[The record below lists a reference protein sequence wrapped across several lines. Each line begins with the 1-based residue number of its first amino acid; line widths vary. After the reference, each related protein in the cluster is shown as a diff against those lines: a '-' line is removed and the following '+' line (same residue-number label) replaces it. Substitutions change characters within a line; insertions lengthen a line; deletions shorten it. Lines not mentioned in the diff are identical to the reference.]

1 MRRWAWLLA
10 LLCAIFVVAAQQSGH
25 TTEVQKGFAWLR
37 AEVQADGSIAG
48 EAASQA
54 LPVQVRTETMHTLA
68 LLDSRP
74 AELADLIG
82 AQPQKHTELQAR
94 KALALR
100 LANRDAQQVIA
111 DLGLQQNADGG
122 FGSRREYGSN
132 ALDTSHAL
140 IALAATPDADP
151 VRVANALTYL
161 RTSRLSPSGWPVG
174 DHPSVHVTSVVLL
187 AGQAWSSRYQVG
199 DITAAARDWLLG
211 QRNAGGT
218 YGNVVDDANALLAL
232 TTQTSDNAVLGPL
245 ADALRISQLDDGS
258 WGEDPYVTAI
268 ALRALFRSTVGLP
281 PSTTGA
287 IAGSIVD
294 SDTRAPIAGVTLTV
308 RAMPELRVATAAD
321 GTFMLLGLP
330 QGSHTVD
337 IQVLGYV
344 STSFTATVTVGN
356 TTSTGEIPLQKTTLT
371 AEVSG
376 VVRNSSGTLLA
387 NVVVSSGTVS
397 TFTDSAGRYSL
408 TGLNAGAATVT
419 FALSGYRTV
428 DVPVTLE
435 PGKRYQL
442 SPTLYTTGQTPPT
455 TATIRGTVT
464 QQANNQAIVG
474 ASVRVGTVTV
484 TTNASGAF
492 EITGLAPGAYSLAVQ
507 ATGYLGM
514 QGSVT
519 LVAGINNV
527 GAIALTRAPD
537 TSTLVGVITDAQT
550 NAPVPSA
557 VLVVQGQTA
566 TAVSGPDGRYLLQ
579 GVQGA
584 SFTVIASGQGYNSRN
599 LAISLP
605 AIGQSTLDIEL
616 LPIGNSD
623 VVFTSVATN
632 RPIYRPSGEIE
643 LEIEVLNGGTV
654 AAELVIDAE
663 VQDPQGNVVHVF
675 KANAMGLGQNPP
687 NQPLR
692 FDPGTLI
699 EIEMDWVI
707 ARQQAGVYTV
717 IARGRDVQGNVRA
730 EGTTR
735 FTVDSMPMLAGAV
748 IADPPLTQVDS
759 ATPVSLRAELTN
771 LGNQPIV
778 AGQVDLRITLD
789 AADANSNTVVRT
801 TIEPLATFP
810 NRSMAHLDRD
820 AQGNF
825 YMAEATRINRIAP
838 DGSLSVLATVA
849 SITDLA
855 AQDDGTV
862 WTCSGRTL
870 SRVTAQ
876 GVVSTYTVAPLGT
889 CTALDV
895 DNNGR
900 VLIAGSAFS
909 GSDHLLVRYVVGE
922 AEQVLWRN
930 GLYQPMGIARLASG
944 GYAVANYGDGT
955 INRVSEQGV
964 VTPFA
969 TGLERPFDVIEL
981 PGGDLLVA
989 NSGGNNLIRVDSNGQ
1004 RSVYATGLNQPV
1016 GLLLREDG
1024 AVFVSN
1030 QGNNTIALVGTDGQV
1045 STYAQAF
1052 AHAPSGLARDAD
1064 GSLIAANAGD
1074 GTVKRLRAGSVDA
1087 LATGLGTT
1095 TALAADTQGNRYVAN
1110 SAGRIHRVSAT
1121 GVLTELA
1128 SGLGAIGGLAIED
1141 DRLLHASDVNGHRI
1155 LHIDLETGT
1164 RTATSSMFVS
1174 PGLMRTAPNGRT
1186 FITNSSSFITVRN
1199 ADGALSRFATV
1210 APSTI
1215 AVRPEGGL
1223 YVLRSSIEVQRY
1235 DDSGTLVLGRTL
1247 PSHVYNMAARS
1258 DDKVL
1263 VVRYNGRY
1271 ELEELDMATGTRRL
1285 VAALAGNPSF
1295 MASDGAGNVYYRIGN
1310 ELHRITPQDVD
1321 TVITLALNG
1330 EGIRQFSIAGD
1341 DLLLVQTTSNN
1352 LYEYDPGTGTTTR
1365 RLTQFSTS
1373 SPFVRAADGTFQAV
1387 SGNGLALLS
1396 ATGASTGYEAGF
1408 ASPRG
1413 LAWTGSELRIIDSSY
1428 RLLRLSAPGAVP
1440 VRLVENFYASALAHD
1455 AGNGSTYGVGY
1466 SRYFMEYRSNATVA
1480 TNTSLLPSGG
1490 SFTAIATLGSGRF
1503 AVADSTNSTVYVL
1516 QSGAIANVY
1525 GGFVSPRG
1533 LAFDPSGNL
1542 VVASYV
1548 SNTVVRLGGSDGV
1561 GEVVH
1566 SVSAPRYVKYGPD
1579 GALWISI
1586 SGGVR
1591 RVAVDG
1597 SVTTASMS
1605 VNSAVNANDFELV
1618 GADLIVADYTTGLV
1632 KGRVGG
1638 TATLLAGGVRSTTG
1652 VAWTPAGLPA
1662 LIDGTANAVHVL
1674 EGDALRQLHD
1684 RVPNARHLA
1693 FEPQGTL
1700 FTAGNSASLTRL
1712 LGNDLQRLQVGAL
1725 ISNPNFNGLH
1735 AFSDTI
1741 SYVSAYAY
1749 NSAAGRNESTL
1760 YRVTAT
1766 RPTTPVDVGQVV
1778 LTRSVPFAGLS
1789 PDVDGIE
1796 IDFGTW
1802 KPPYAGD
1809 FKIEVSIVGVEGKLT
1824 NFIHVGASAVGTLS
1838 VSPEDLPPGDQTAA
1852 MRLSLSGGDFTTLSR
1867 VELARLRK
1875 VVDISFPSG
1884 ITADR
1889 AGNIYFTT
1897 ATELHKV
1904 TPAGVRTTIATGL
1917 NVRFGLA
1924 TDSQERL
1931 YFLQRNAAGRYDVA
1945 RADTSGQYTIFANID
1960 AASASGVAIDSVDN
1974 VYVAAPGRLIR
1985 ITPQGSVTTVAT
1997 TGFPSPRGIT
2007 VDGKD
2012 NIYVQNDNHLVA
2024 QVTPDGKV
2032 FQLYAGGDGVDN
2044 PSFEGDGYPNITA
2057 DCSDNLYIA
2066 TWQWSKIGQNG
2077 EEHTLA
2083 QIVSRTG
2090 HVGLLV
2096 DTSRTVPR
2104 LTDID
2109 YLAFD
2114 RFGQRIMLWDH
2125 SSSAIYSIPVT
2136 CGAISVDAHLFSQ
2149 PGQTLTGFTMPPSA
2163 TIPLAD
2169 GRTEYVWSLRDVTVQ
2184 GVSIDFGAPLK
2195 DLVLGEQRQ
2204 TIDSGYLAFQNSFTS
2219 GEYRVPLQVP
2229 RVTVNNL
2236 VEMSVTTDQPEYDAN
2251 ETVRITATL
2260 RNPHHRLVDG
2270 RLVLEILDANGI
2282 LVDEI
2287 HRGDV
2292 AIPANETLTVTDAYD
2307 VGSILPAGYSVRARL
2322 LDSTLNTAEASA
2334 GFVVLPA
2341 NAQTAADARLMVD
2354 RAVYDPSD
2362 RVVITSS
2369 VANRSANVNLSDL
2382 ILMVRVYDASD
2393 TLQYTGGHTVGLLL
2407 HGATRTFT
2415 AAQVLQN
2422 ASPGAY
2428 RVVQVLQDESGR
2440 VYDTDETGYVV
2451 ASTADTGIGVAGRIS
2466 AVPHEADIGTP
2477 IALDVAAI
2485 NTGNADLAGGTLIVR
2500 VLDPEHGLLLQG
2512 WEAPAAIAMGGEQDM
2527 DREWLS
2533 AQASAGDYV
2542 ATLSLRIGD
2551 AERLLASTPF
2561 RLRENTIRIGLRQR
2575 LHHEGRL
2582 LVLASCIPGES
2593 PECWTRRK
2601 GEIEVLLD
2609 AIEVPHTVTT
2619 HYDTFMRLMRSG
2631 EFDAYWVS
2639 GGSLKLDQVLADEVI
2654 EAAFRGDGLIVDGV
2668 HDSRNQL
2675 LHTPMGVK
2683 YQGKLPL
2690 RQVVVDVD
2698 DTAIF
2703 DVAQFDIRDKTVR
2716 FDLAG
2721 ASLHGRFGN
2730 GDPAVLARDFGRG
2743 HTVTLSFDFV
2753 ETLKTSTSPDA
2764 MRETLRDAVA
2774 HALSG
2779 ERGALAAGQTFGVL
2793 TTVFN
2798 QAGATPA
2805 WLQVLAASPL
2815 PILGT
2820 YPEALSRD
2828 ANIAAWRFDLDVA
2841 QERDFTTWLRAPD
2854 SDGDYVVEA
2863 SAGVGSV
2870 VGDNP
2875 QAQASTP
2882 VTVVSSE
2889 RLVIDLIAEVEALE
2903 PTRAHEVQAL
2913 RRVLEDIEMA
2923 RGKVTAR
2930 EYDLAIRVLL
2940 RARDSLLKVTT
2951 VDVTSTRLALSN
2963 YLAFVERTSTQQ

>member
-1 MRRWAWLLA
+1 MRRWVWLLA
-10 LLCAIFVVAAQQSGH
+10 FLCAIFVVAAQQSGH

-37 AEVQADGSIAG
+37 AQVQADGTVAG

-74 AELADLIG
+74 AELANLIG
-82 AQPQKHTELQAR
+82 SQPQKHTELQAR

-132 ALDTSHAL
+132 ALDTSYAL
-140 IALAATPDADP
+140 IALAATPDAD
-151 VRVANALTYL
+151 VTRVANALTYL

-174 DHPSVHVTSVVLL
+174 DHPSVHVTSAVLL

-199 DITAAARDWLLG
+199 DIVAAARDWLLS
-211 QRNAGGT
+211 QRNANGD
-218 YGNVVDDANALLAL
+218 YGNVIDNANALLAL

-245 ADALRISQLDDGS
+245 ADAVKAAQQESGS
-258 WGEDPYVTAI
+258 WENDPYVTAV
-268 ALRALFRSTVGLP
+268 ALRALYRSTVGLP
-281 PSTTGA
+281 PSTTGV
-287 IAGSIVD
+287 IAGTLVD
-294 SDTRAPIAGVTLTV
+294 RDSREPVAGVTLTV
-308 RAMPELRVATAAD
+308 RAMPEIRVSSAAD

-330 QGSHTVD
+330 PGSHAVD
-337 IQVLGYV
+337 IQALGYV
-344 STSFTATVTVGN
+344 STSFTATVTAGN

-376 VVRNSSGTLLA
+376 VVRNSSGTVLA

-397 TFTDSAGRYSL
+397 TFTDAGGRYSL

-419 FALSGYRTV
+419 FALSGYRTL

-442 SPTLYTTGQTPPT
+442 SPTLYSTGQTPPT

-464 QQANNQAIVG
+464 NQANGQVIAG
-474 ASVRVGTVTV
+474 ASVRVGTANA

-492 EITGLAPGAYSLAVQ
+492 ELTGLAPGAYALSVQ
-507 ATGYLGM
+507 ATNYLSV

-527 GAIALTRAPD
+527 GAIALTRAPE

-550 NAPVPSA
+550 NAPVPGA

-579 GVQGA
+579 GVQGTA
-584 SFTVIASGQGYNSRN
+584 FTVIASGQGYNSRTLN
-599 LAISLP
+599 LSLP
-605 AIGQSTLDIEL
+605 AIGQSTLDIQL

-623 VVFTSVATN
+623 IVFESVATN

-643 LEIEVLNGGTV
+643 LEIEVRNGGTV
-654 AAELVIDAE
+654 AADLVIDAE

-687 NQPLR
+687 NRPLR
-692 FDPGTLI
+692 FEPGTLI
-699 EIEMDWVI
+699 EVEMDWVI

-735 FTVDSMPMLAGAV
+735 FTIDSMPMLAGAV
-748 IADPPLTQVDS
+748 IADPPLAQVDS

-778 AGQVDLRITLD
+778 AGQVDLKITLD
-789 AADANSNTVVRT
+789 AADTNGNSVVRT
-801 TIEPLATFP
+801 TIEPVATFP
-810 NRSMAHLDRD
+810 NRNMAHLDRD

-825 YMAEATRINRIAP
+825 YMAESNRINRIAP
-838 DGSLSVLATVA
+838 DGSSSVLATVSGIA
-849 SITDLA
+849 DLA
-855 AQDDGTV
+855 VQDDGTV
-862 WTCSGRTL
+862 WTCSARSL
-870 SRVTAQ
+870 SRVTPQ
-876 GVVSTYTVAPLGT
+876 GAMTTYTVASLST
-889 CTALDV
+889 CSALDV
-895 DNNGR
+895 DNSGR
-900 VLIAGSAFS
+900 VLIAGTSLA
-909 GSDHLLVRYVVGE
+909 GTDHLLVRYVVGE

-930 GLYQPMGIARLASG
+930 GLYQPIGLTRLSTG

-969 TGLERPFDVIEL
+969 TGLDRPFDLIEL

-989 NSGGNNLIRVDSNGQ
+989 NSGGNNLIRVDRDGQ

-1016 GLLLREDG
+1016 GLLRRDDG
-1024 AVFVSN
+1024 AIFVSN

-1045 STYAQAF
+1045 TTYAQAF
-1052 AHAPSGLARDAD
+1052 AHAPSGLGRDSD

-1074 GTVKRLRAGSVDA
+1074 GTLKRLRAGSVSA

-1095 TALAADTQGNRYVAN
+1095 SALASDSQGNQYVAN
-1110 SAGRIHRVSAT
+1110 STGRIYRLSST
-1121 GVLTELA
+1121 GELSELA
-1128 SGLGAIGGLAIED
+1128 SGLGAIGGLAVED
-1141 DRLLHASDVNGHRI
+1141 DRVLHASDVNGQRI
-1155 LHIDLETGT
+1155 VHIDLATNS
-1164 RTATSSMFVS
+1164 RTYTNSMFVS
-1174 PGLMRTAPNGRT
+1174 PSLMRIASNGRSY
-1186 FITNSSSFITVRN
+1186 IANSGFITVRN
-1199 ADGALSRFATV
+1199 ADGALSRFASV
-1210 APSTI
+1210 AATSM

-1223 YVLRSSIEVQRY
+1223 YVLRSSTEIQRY
-1235 DDSGTLVLGRTL
+1235 DESGTLALGRTL

-1258 DDKVL
+1258 GDKVL
-1263 VVRYNGRY
+1263 VVRYNSRY
-1271 ELEELDMATGTRRL
+1271 ELEELDMATGARRL
-1285 VAALAGNPSF
+1285 VAVLSGNPNF
-1295 MASDGAGNVYYRIGN
+1295 MASDGAGNVYYRISS
-1310 ELHRITPQDVD
+1310 ELHRITPDDVD

-1330 EGIRQFSIAGD
+1330 ESVRQFSVTGD
-1341 DLLLVQTTSNN
+1341 DLLLVQTTANN
-1352 LYEYDPGTGTTTR
+1352 LYEYAPATGITTR
-1365 RLTQFSTS
+1365 RLTQFTTGS
-1373 SPFVRAADGTFQAV
+1373 SFLRGPDGGFQVV

-1396 ATGASTGYEAGF
+1396 ASGASVGYEAGF
-1408 ASPRG
+1408 ANPRG
-1413 LAWTGSELRIIDSSY
+1413 LAWTGSALRMVDGTY
-1428 RLLRLSAPGAVP
+1428 RLLQLPASGAMP
-1440 VRLVENFYASALAHD
+1440 QRLVENFYSTALAHD
-1455 AGNGSTYGVGY
+1455 GGSGSTHGVGY
-1466 SRYFMEYRSNATVA
+1466 SRYFMEYRANATVA
-1480 TNTSLLPSGG
+1480 TNTSLLPSG
-1490 SFTAIATLGSGRF
+1490 SNFTAIVSLGGGRL
-1503 AVADSTNSTVYVL
+1503 AVSDSANSAVYIL
-1516 QSGAIANVY
+1516 QSGAISTTY

-1533 LAFDPSGNL
+1533 LTFDPAGNL

-1548 SNTVVRLGGSDGV
+1548 SNTVVRLSGSDGV

-1566 SVSAPRYVKYGPD
+1566 SVSTPRYVKYAAD
-1579 GALWISI
+1579 GALWISV
-1586 SGGVR
+1586 SGGLR
-1591 RVAVDG
+1591 RVATDG
-1597 SVTTASMS
+1597 SVTTASMTIS
-1605 VNSAVNANDFELV
+1605 SAVNANDFELS
-1618 GADLIVADYTTGLV
+1618 GADVIVADYNTGLV
-1632 KGRVGG
+1632 KGRIGG
-1638 TATLLAGGVRSTTG
+1638 MATLLAGGVRSATG
-1652 VAWTPAGLPA
+1652 VAWTPGGLPA
-1662 LIDGTANAVHVL
+1662 IIDGTANAVHVL
-1674 EGDALRQLHD
+1674 DGGSLRQLHN
-1684 RVPNARHLA
+1684 RVPNARHLS
-1693 FEPQGTL
+1693 FEPQGTP
-1700 FTAGNSASLTRL
+1700 FTAGNASSLTRL
-1712 LGNDLQRLQVGAL
+1712 LGADLQTLQVGAL
-1725 ISNPNFNGLH
+1725 VNGIAFNGLH
-1735 AFSDTI
+1735 AFSDTVA
-1741 SYVSAYAY
+1741 YVSAYGY
-1749 NSAAGRNESTL
+1749 NPATARNESTI

-1766 RPTTPVDVGQVV
+1766 RPTAPVDVGQVV
-1778 LTRSVPFAGLS
+1778 FERSVPFSGLS
-1789 PDVDGIE
+1789 TDVEILP

-1802 KPPYAGD
+1802 RPPYAGD

-1824 NFIHVGASAVGTLS
+1824 NFIHVGASAVGALT
-1838 VSPEDLPPGDQTAA
+1838 VNPEELPPGDQTAS

-1904 TPAGVRTTIATGL
+1904 SPAGVRTTIASGL

-1924 TDSQERL
+1924 VDSQERL

-1945 RADTSGQYTIFANID
+1945 RADTSGQYAIFANID
-1960 AASASGVAIDSVDN
+1960 TASASGVAIDSADN
-1974 VYVAAPGRLIR
+1974 VFVAAPNRLIR
-1985 ITPQGSVTTVAT
+1985 ITPQGAITTVTTS
-1997 TGFPSPRGIT
+1997 GFPSPRGIT

-2012 NIYVQNDNHLVA
+2012 NIYVQNDNNLVA

-2032 FQLYAGGDGVDN
+2032 YQLYAGGDGVDN

-2114 RFGQRIMLWDH
+2114 KFGQRLMLWDH

-2149 PGQTLTGFTMPPSA
+2149 PGQSLTGFTMPPSA
-2163 TIPLAD
+2163 TIPHAD

-2184 GVSIDFGAPLK
+2184 GVSIDFGAPLE
-2195 DLVLGEQRQ
+2195 DLVLGEARQ

-2229 RVTVNNL
+2229 KVTVANL
-2236 VEMSVTTDQPEYDAN
+2236 VDLSVTTDKPEYAAS
-2251 ETVRITATL
+2251 ETVRITTTL
-2260 RNPHHRLVDG
+2260 RNAHNRLVDG
-2270 RLVLEILDANGI
+2270 SLVLEILDANGI
-2282 LVDEI
+2282 LVEEI

-2292 AIPANETLTVTDAYD
+2292 SIAANDTLTVPDTWN

-2322 LDSTLNTAEASA
+2322 LNSTLNTAEAST
-2334 GFVVLPA
+2334 GFVVLPS
-2341 NAQTAADARLMVD
+2341 NAQAAADARLMVD
-2354 RAVYDPSD
+2354 RAVYNPSD
-2362 RVVITSS
+2362 RVVITST
-2369 VANRSANVNLSDL
+2369 VVNRSANVNLSDL
-2382 ILMVRVYDASD
+2382 VVMVRVYDAAD
-2393 TLQYTGGHTVGLLL
+2393 TLRYTGGHTVGMLL

-2415 AAQVLQN
+2415 ADQLLQN
-2422 ASPGAY
+2422 AAPGAY
-2428 RVVQVLQDESGR
+2428 RVVQVLQDASGR
-2440 VYDTDETGYVV
+2440 VYDTDETSYVI
-2451 ASTADTGIGVAGRIS
+2451 ASTAETGVGVAGRI
-2466 AVPHEADIGTP
+2466 AATPAEADIGTP
-2477 IALDVAAI
+2477 IALDAAAS
-2485 NTGNADLAGGTLIVR
+2485 NTGNADLANGTLVVR
-2500 VLDPEHGLLLQG
+2500 VLDPENGLLLQG
-2512 WEAPAAIAMGGEQDM
+2512 WEAPAAIAIGGEQDM

-2533 AQASAGDYV
+2533 GQAPAGDYV

-2551 AERLLASTPF
+2551 QERLLASTTF
-2561 RLRENTIRIGLRQR
+2561 RLKQRSVRIGLRQN
-2575 LHHEGRL
+2575 LHREGRL
-2582 LVLASCIPGES
+2582 LVLASCIPGEA
-2593 PECWTRRK
+2593 PECATRRK
-2601 GEIEVLLD
+2601 GEIEQLLG
-2609 AIEVPHTVTT
+2609 AIDVPHTVTT
-2619 HYDTFMRLMRSG
+2619 HYDTFMRLMRSD

-2683 YQGKLPL
+2683 FQGKLPL
-2690 RQVVVDVD
+2690 RQVVVDVE

-2703 DVAQFDIRDKTVR
+2703 DPAQFDIRDKTVR
-2716 FDLAG
+2716 FDLVG
-2721 ASLHGRFGN
+2721 ASIHARFNN
-2730 GDPAVLARDFGRG
+2730 GDPAVLTRDFGWGR
-2743 HTVTLSFDFV
+2743 TATMSFDFV
-2753 ETLKTSTSPDA
+2753 ETLKTTTSPEA

-2774 HALSG
+2774 YVLSG
-2779 ERGALAAGQTFGVL
+2779 EQGRLSAGQTFGVL

-2805 WLQVLAASPL
+2805 WLRVVAAQPL
-2815 PILGT
+2815 SILGT
-2820 YPEALSRD
+2820 YPVALVRD
-2828 ANIAAWRFDLDVA
+2828 ANSAAWRFDLDIA
-2841 QERDFTTWLRAPD
+2841 QERAFTTWLRAPD
-2854 SDGDYVVEA
+2854 QDGDFAVDA
-2863 SAGVGSV
+2863 TAGVGTV

-2889 RLVIDLIAEVEALE
+2889 RLVIDLIAEVEALR

-2923 RGKVTAR
+2923 RGKVAAR

-2951 VDVTSTRLALSN
+2951 VDVASTRLALSN
-2963 YLAFVERTSTQQ
+2963 YLAFVERRSTQQ

>member
-1 MRRWAWLLA
+1 MRRWVWLA
-10 LLCAIFVVAAQQSGH
+10 AFLCAIFVVAAQQSGH
-25 TTEVQKGFAWLR
+25 TTEVAKGFAWLR
-37 AEVQADGSIAG
+37 SQVQADGTIAG
-48 EAASQA
+48 ETASQA

-74 AELADLIG
+74 AELANLIG
-82 AQPQKHTELQAR
+82 SQPQKHTELQAR

-132 ALDTSHAL
+132 ALDTAYAL
-140 IALAATPDADP
+140 IALAATSDADAN
-151 VRVANALTYL
+151 RIANALTYL

-174 DHPSVHVTSVVLL
+174 DHPSVHVTSAVLL

-199 DITAAARDWLLG
+199 DIVAAARDWLLA
-211 QRNAGGT
+211 QRNGSGH
-218 YGNVVDDANALLAL
+218 YGNVIDNANALLAL

-245 ADALRISQLDDGS
+245 ADAVKATQQESGS
-258 WGEDPYVTAI
+258 WEDDPYVTAI
-268 ALRALFRSTVGLP
+268 ALRALYRSTVGLP
-281 PSTTGA
+281 PSTTGV
-287 IAGSIVD
+287 IAGTLVD
-294 SDTRAPIAGVTLTV
+294 RDTRGPVSGVTLTV
-308 RAMPELRVATAAD
+308 RAMPEIRVSSAAD

-330 QGSHTVD
+330 PGSHTVD
-337 IQVLGYV
+337 IQALGYV
-344 STSFTATVTVGN
+344 STAFTATVTAGN

-376 VVRNSSGTLLA
+376 VVRNSSGTVLA

-442 SPTLYTTGQTPPT
+442 SPTLYSTGQTPPT

-464 QQANNQAIVG
+464 NQANGQAIAG
-474 ASVRVGTVTV
+474 ASVRVGTANA
-484 TTNASGAF
+484 TTTASGAF
-492 EITGLAPGAYSLAVQ
+492 EITGLAPGAYNLSVQAASYLAV
-507 ATGYLGM
+507 

-537 TSTLVGVITDAQT
+537 TSTLTGVITDAQSD
-550 NAPVPSA
+550 APVPGA

-579 GVQGA
+579 GVQGTE
-584 SFTVIASGQGYNSRN
+584 FTVIASGQGYNSRSLN
-599 LAISLP
+599 LSLP
-605 AIGQSTLDIEL
+605 AIGQSTLDIQL

-623 VVFTSVATN
+623 IVFESVATN
-632 RPIYRPSGEIE
+632 RPVYRPNGEIE
-643 LEIEVLNGGTV
+643 LEIEVRNGGTV
-654 AAELVIDAE
+654 AADLVIDAE

-687 NQPLR
+687 NRPLR
-692 FDPGTLI
+692 FEPGTLT
-699 EIEMDWVI
+699 EVEMDWVI

-717 IARGRDVQGNVRA
+717 IARGRDGQGNVRA

-735 FTVDSMPMLAGAV
+735 FTIDSMPILAGAV

-771 LGNQPIV
+771 LGNEPIV
-778 AGQVDLRITLD
+778 AGQVDLKITLD
-789 AADANSNTVVRT
+789 AADSNGNTVART
-801 TIEPLATFP
+801 TIEPVASFP

-825 YMAEATRINRIAP
+825 YMAESNRINRIAP
-838 DGSLSVLATVA
+838 DGSLSLLATV
-849 SITDLA
+849 SGITDLA
-855 AQDDGTV
+855 VQDDGTV
-862 WTCSGRTL
+862 WTCSARSL
-870 SRVTAQ
+870 SRITPQ
-876 GVVSTYTVAPLGT
+876 GVVTSYTVTPMGT
-889 CTALDV
+889 CSALDV

-900 VLIAGSAFS
+900 VLIAGTSQT
-909 GSDHLLVRYVVGE
+909 GLDHLLVRYVVGE

-930 GLYQPMGIARLASG
+930 GLYQPIGIARLSTG
-944 GYAVANYGDGT
+944 GYAVANYGDGS
-955 INRVSEQGV
+955 INRVSEGGA

-969 TGLERPFDVIEL
+969 TGLDRPFDVIEL
-981 PGGDLLVA
+981 PDGDLLVA
-989 NSGGNNLIRVDSNGQ
+989 NSGGNNLIRIDRDGQ

-1016 GLLLREDG
+1016 GLLRRDDG
-1024 AVFVSN
+1024 AIFVSN

-1052 AHAPSGLARDAD
+1052 AHAPSGLARDSD

-1074 GTVKRLRAGSVDA
+1074 GTLKRLRAGNVSA

-1095 TALAADTQGNRYVAN
+1095 SALAADSLGNQYVAN
-1110 SAGRIHRVSAT
+1110 SAGRIYRLSSA

-1128 SGLGAIGGLAIED
+1128 NGLGAIGGLAIED
-1141 DRLLHASDVNGHRI
+1141 DRILHASDVNGHRI
-1155 LHIDLETGT
+1155 VHIDLDTNS
-1164 RTATSSMFVS
+1164 RSFTSSMFVS
-1174 PGLMRTAPNGRT
+1174 PGLMRIAPNGRSYT
-1186 FITNSSSFITVRN
+1186 TNSGFITARN
-1199 ADGALSRFATV
+1199 ADGALSRFASVAATTV
-1210 APSTI
+1210 A
-1215 AVRPEGGL
+1215 ARPEGGL
-1223 YVLRSSIEVQRY
+1223 YVLRSNIEVQRY
-1235 DDSGTLVLGRTL
+1235 DESGTLVLGRTL
-1247 PSHVYNMAARS
+1247 PSHVYNMAAR
-1258 DDKVL
+1258 DGDKVL

-1285 VAALAGNPSF
+1285 VAALAGNPNF
-1295 MASDGAGNVYYRIGN
+1295 MASDAAGNVYYRVSN
-1310 ELHRITPQDVD
+1310 ELHRITPADVD

-1330 EGIRQFSIAGD
+1330 ESVRQFSVASD
-1341 DLLLVQTTSNN
+1341 NALLVQTSSNN
-1352 LYEYDPGTGTTTR
+1352 LYEYDPATGITTR
-1365 RLTQFSTS
+1365 RLTQFTTGS
-1373 SPFVRAADGTFQAV
+1373 SFVRAPDGSFQVV
-1387 SGNGLALLS
+1387 SGNGLALLT
-1396 ATGASTGYEAGF
+1396 AAGANAGYEAGF
-1408 ASPRG
+1408 VNPRG
-1413 LAWTGSELRIIDSSY
+1413 LAWTGSGLRIVDGSY
-1428 RLLRLSAPGAVP
+1428 RLLQLSAAGAMPTRLSDV
-1440 VRLVENFYASALAHD
+1440 FYATALTHD
-1455 AGNGSTYGVGY
+1455 TGNGSTYGVGY
-1466 SRYFMEYRSNATVA
+1466 SRYFMEYRSNATLV
-1480 TNTSLLPSGG
+1480 TNTTLLPSGPTY
-1490 SFTAIATLGSGRF
+1490 TAIVALGSGRL
-1503 AVADSTNSTVYVL
+1503 AISDSANSTVYML
-1516 QSGAIANVY
+1516 QSGAIAETY

-1548 SNTVVRLGGSDGV
+1548 SNTVVRLNGSDGV
-1561 GEVVH
+1561 AQVVH
-1566 SVSAPRYVKYGPD
+1566 SVSTPRYVKYAAD
-1579 GALWISI
+1579 GALWISV
-1586 SGGVR
+1586 SGGMR
-1591 RVAVDG
+1591 RVATDG
-1597 SVTTASMS
+1597 SVTTASMTI
-1605 VNSAVNANDFELV
+1605 NSTVNANDFELS
-1618 GADLIVADYTTGLV
+1618 GADVIVADYNTGLV
-1632 KGRVGG
+1632 RGRIGG
-1638 TATLLAGGVRSTTG
+1638 SAPLLAGGVRSATG
-1652 VAWTPAGLPA
+1652 VAWTIDGLPA
-1662 LIDGTANAVHVL
+1662 IIDGTANAVHVL
-1674 EGDALRQLHD
+1674 DGGALRQLHG
-1684 RVPNARHLA
+1684 RVPNARHLS
-1693 FEPQGTL
+1693 FEPQGTP
-1700 FTAGNSASLTRL
+1700 FTAGNASSLTRL
-1712 LGNDLQRLQVGAL
+1712 LGADLQTLQVGAL
-1725 ISNPNFNGLH
+1725 VNGIAFNGLH
-1735 AFSDTI
+1735 AFSDTVA
-1741 SYVSAYAY
+1741 YVSAYGW
-1749 NSAAGRNESTL
+1749 NAAASRNESTI

-1766 RPTTPVDVGQVV
+1766 RPTAPVDVGQVV
-1778 LTRSVPFAGLS
+1778 FERSVPFNGLS
-1789 PDVDGIE
+1789 TDVDILPL
-1796 IDFGTW
+1796 DFGTW
-1802 KPPYAGD
+1802 RPPYSGD

-1824 NFIHVGASAVGTLS
+1824 NFIHVGASAVGALT
-1838 VSPEDLPPGDQTAA
+1838 VSPEELPPGDQTAS

-1924 TDSQERL
+1924 IDSQERL
-1931 YFLQRNAAGRYDVA
+1931 YFLQRNAAGRYDIA
-1945 RADTSGQYTIFANID
+1945 RADTSGQYAIFANID
-1960 AASASGVAIDSVDN
+1960 MASASGVSIDSADN
-1974 VYVAAPGRLIR
+1974 VFVAAPNRLIR
-1985 ITPQGSVTTVAT
+1985 VTPQGAITTVAT
-1997 TGFPSPRGIT
+1997 SGFPSPRGIT

-2012 NIYVQNDNHLVA
+2012 NIYVQNDNNLVA

-2032 FQLYAGGDGVDN
+2032 YQLYAGGDGVEN

-2114 RFGQRIMLWDH
+2114 KFGQRLMLWDH

-2149 PGQTLTGFTMPPSA
+2149 PGQSLTGFTMPPSA
-2163 TIPLAD
+2163 TIPHAD

-2195 DLVLGEQRQ
+2195 DLVLGEERQ

-2229 RVTVNNL
+2229 KVVVTDL
-2236 VEMSVTTDQPEYDAN
+2236 VDLSVTTDKAEYAAN
-2251 ETVRITATL
+2251 EIVRITTTL
-2260 RNPHHRLVDG
+2260 RNAHNRLVDG
-2270 RLVLEILDANGI
+2270 SLVLEILDANGI

-2287 HRGDV
+2287 HRSEV
-2292 AIPANETLTVTDAYD
+2292 AIPANESLTVSDTYD

-2322 LDSTLNTAEASA
+2322 LNSTLNTAEAST

-2341 NAQTAADARLMVD
+2341 NMQAAADARLMVD
-2354 RAVYDPSD
+2354 RAVYSPSD
-2362 RVVITSS
+2362 RVSITST
-2369 VANRSANVNLSDL
+2369 VVNRSANVNLSDL
-2382 ILMVRVYDASD
+2382 LVMVRVYDAAD
-2393 TLQYTGGHTVGLLL
+2393 TLQYTGGHTVGMLL
-2407 HGATRTFT
+2407 HGVTRTFT
-2415 AAQVLQN
+2415 ADQVLQN
-2422 ASPGAY
+2422 AAPGSY
-2428 RVVQVLQDESGR
+2428 RVVQVLQDASGR
-2440 VYDTDETGYVV
+2440 VYDTDETAYLV
-2451 ASTADTGIGVAGRIS
+2451 ASTADTGIGVSGSIAAIPR
-2466 AVPHEADIGTP
+2466 EADIGTP
-2477 IALDVAAI
+2477 IALDAAAL
-2485 NTGNADLAGGTLIVR
+2485 NTGNADLANGTLIVR
-2500 VLDPEHGLLLQG
+2500 VLDPENGLLLQG
-2512 WEAPAAIAMGGEQDM
+2512 WEAPAAIAMGGGQDM
-2527 DREWLS
+2527 DREWLT
-2533 AQASAGDYV
+2533 AQAQAGDYV

-2551 AERLLASTPF
+2551 GERLLASTTF
-2561 RLRENTIRIGLRQR
+2561 RLNELSVRIGLRQN

-2582 LVLASCIPGES
+2582 LALASCIPGES

-2601 GEIEVLLD
+2601 REIEALLD
-2609 AIEVPHTVTT
+2609 TIDVSHTVTT
-2619 HYDTFMRLMRSG
+2619 DYDTFMRLMRSD

-2654 EAAFRGDGLIVDGV
+2654 EATFRGDGLIVDGV

-2675 LHTPMGVK
+2675 LHTAMGVK
-2683 YQGKLPL
+2683 FQGKLPL

-2698 DTAIF
+2698 DTTVF
-2703 DVAQFDIRDKTVR
+2703 DTAQFDIRDKTVR
-2716 FDLAG
+2716 FQLAG
-2721 ASLHGRFGN
+2721 AHIDGRFNN
-2730 GDPAVLARDFGRG
+2730 GDPAVLTRDFGRG
-2743 HTVTLSFDFV
+2743 HTVSLSFDFV
-2753 ETLKTSTSPDA
+2753 ETLKTTTSPEP
-2764 MRETLRDAVA
+2764 MRDTLRDAVA
-2774 HALSG
+2774 YALSG
-2779 ERGALAAGQTFGVL
+2779 EQGRLSAGQTFGVL

-2805 WLQVLAASPL
+2805 WLRVFAASPL
-2815 PILGT
+2815 SILGT
-2820 YPEALSRD
+2820 YPDALSRD
-2828 ANIAAWRFDLDVA
+2828 EHAATWRFDLDVA
-2841 QERDFTTWLRAPD
+2841 QERAFTTWLRAPD
-2854 SDGDYVVEA
+2854 RDGDYVVEA
-2863 SAGVGSV
+2863 AAGIGAV

-2882 VTVVSSE
+2882 VAVVSSE
-2889 RLVIDLIAEVEALE
+2889 RLVIDLIAEVEALR

-2923 RGKVTAR
+2923 RGKVAAR

-2963 YLAFVERTSTQQ
+2963 YLSFVERKSTQQ